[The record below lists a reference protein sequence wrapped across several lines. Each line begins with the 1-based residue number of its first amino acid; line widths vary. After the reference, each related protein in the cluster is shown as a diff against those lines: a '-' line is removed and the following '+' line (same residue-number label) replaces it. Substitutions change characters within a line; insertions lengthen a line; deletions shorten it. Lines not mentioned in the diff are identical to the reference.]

1 MISILTTGGTIEGL
15 DYQILDQKQSNTI
28 SIRELLE
35 NARVTSDYSIDNILD
50 KDSRFISD
58 ADRELIVSKIKSS
71 NADKI
76 ILTHGTLTMVET
88 AIYLGKRNID
98 KTIVLTGAFILGTK
112 PYTDAPFNLG
122 FAISALGFLNKGVYI
137 AMNGKIFPWNNVRK
151 NIQENRFETF
161 SD

>member
-15 DYQILDQKQSNTI
+15 DYQILDHKQSVTI

-35 NARVTSDYSIDNILD
+35 NAKVTSDYSIDNILD